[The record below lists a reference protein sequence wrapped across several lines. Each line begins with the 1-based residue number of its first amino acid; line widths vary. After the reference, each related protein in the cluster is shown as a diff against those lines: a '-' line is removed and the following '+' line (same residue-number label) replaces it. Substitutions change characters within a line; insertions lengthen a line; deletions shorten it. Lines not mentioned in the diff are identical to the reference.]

1 MPKRSDISPIMIIG
15 AGPIIIGQA
24 CEFDYSGTQACKALR
39 EEGYR
44 IVLVNSNPATIMTD
58 PDMADRTYVEPIT
71 PEIVAKIIEKERG
84 DRSKGFAL
92 LPTMGGQT
100 ALNCALSLQSM
111 GVLEKFGVEMIG
123 ATAHAID
130 MAEDRE
136 LFREAMTRIG
146 LETPRSRLA
155 NASDVKKADKEE
167 FSRSIERIS
176 GEHTD
181 PVQRERALDSFKRD
195 WDSKEPERKR
205 RYISKGL
212 TEALDAIGDIGLPA
226 IIRPSF
232 TLGGTGGGIAYDQDE
247 YIEIVQNGLDASP
260 TTEVLIEESVLGWKE
275 YEMEVVRDKADN
287 CIIVCSI
294 ENIDPMGVHTGDS
307 ITVAPALTLT
317 DKEYQIMRDAS
328 IAVLREIGVETGG
341 SNVQFAVDPRTGR
354 MIVIEMNPRVSRSSA
369 LASKATGFP
378 IAKVAAKLAVGYTL
392 DEIANDITGGAT
404 PASFEPTIDYV
415 VTKVPRFAFEKFPG
429 AEPILTTAMKS
440 VGESMAIGRTF
451 AESLQ
456 KALRSLETGLNGLD
470 EVEIEGLGVG
480 DDRNVLRA
488 RLSKPTPD
496 RLLVVGQALRMGMDE
511 AEIHEAC
518 AIDPWFIA
526 RLREIVELETKVR
539 THGLPG
545 DATNLRALKSAG
557 FSDMRLASLTNIP
570 ESDVRALRH
579 RLGVRP
585 AFKRIDTCAAEFASP
600 TAYMYSTYETP
611 FAGQIACEARPTD
624 RRKIVILG
632 GGPNRIGQGIEFD
645 YCCCHACFA
654 LSETGFETIMINC
667 NPETVSTDYD
677 TSDRLYFEPLTA
689 EDVLEILAKEKEN
702 GTLVGVIVQFGG
714 QTPLKLAH
722 GLQEAGIPILG
733 TSVDSIDLAED
744 RDRFKR
750 LLDRLGLKQPKNGIA
765 YSVEQARIISSE
777 LGLPL
782 VVRPS
787 YVLGG
792 RAMAIIRDEG
802 AFEDYLLGT
811 LPSLIPSEV
820 KARYPNDKT
829 GQINTVLGKNPLLF
843 DRYLADAIEVDVDC
857 LCDGKT
863 VFIAGIMEHI
873 EEAGIHSGDSACS
886 LPPRS
891 LSPQTLATLEE
902 QTRKLALALDVG
914 GLMNVQYA
922 LKDGEIYVLEVNP
935 RASRT
940 VPFVAKVIGQPIAK
954 IASRI
959 MSGESLAS
967 FELKS
972 GELGHVGV
980 KEAVF
985 PFARFPG
992 VDTVLGPEMR
1002 STGEVIGLDRNFDI
1016 AFAKSQL
1023 GGGTKVPTSGTVF
1036 VSVKDADKS
1045 RVLDTMRLLAGLGF
1059 KIVATG
1065 GTARY
1070 LETNGVP
1077 AQKINKV
1084 SEGRPHVV
1092 DTIKNGGIQ
1101 LVFNTTEGAQALSDS
1116 RSLRRAALLHKV
1128 PYYTTL
1134 AGAVAASL
1142 GIKAYKGGDLEVRA
1156 LQDYFA

>member
-1 MPKRSDISPIMIIG
+1 MPKRTDISTILIIG

-24 CEFDYSGTQACKALR
+24 CEFDYSGTQACKTLR
-39 EEGYR
+39 AEGYR

-58 PDMADRTYVEPIT
+58 PDMADRTYIEPIT
-71 PEIVAKIIEKERG
+71 PEIVAKIIAKERYAVPG
-84 DRSKGFAL
+84 GFAL

-100 ALNCALSLQSM
+100 ALNCALSLKKM
-111 GVLEKFGVEMIG
+111 GVLERFDVEMIG

-130 MAEDRE
+130 KAEDRE
-136 LFREAMTRIG
+136 LFREAMTKIG
-146 LETPRSRLA
+146 LATPRSHHVKTLSQALA
-155 NASDVKKADKEE
+155 
-167 FSRSIERIS
+167 
-176 GEHTD
+176 
-181 PVQRERALDSFKRD
+181 ALD
-195 WDSKEPERKR
+195 
-205 RYISKGL
+205 
-212 TEALDAIGDIGLPA
+212 DIGLPA

-232 TLGGTGGGIAYDQDE
+232 TMGGTGGGIAYNKSE
-247 YIEIVQNGLDASP
+247 FIEIVERGIDASP
-260 TTEVLIEESVLGWKE
+260 TDEVLIEESVLGWKE
-275 YEMEVVRDKADN
+275 FEMEVVRDKADN

-307 ITVAPALTLT
+307 ITIAPALTLT
-317 DKEYQIMRDAS
+317 DKEYQIMRDAA

-341 SNVQFAVDPRTGR
+341 SNVQFAVNPVDGR

-404 PASFEPTIDYV
+404 PASFEPTIDYI
-415 VTKVPRFAFEKFPG
+415 VTKIPRFAFEKFPG
-429 AEPILTTAMKS
+429 ADPVLTTAMKS
-440 VGESMAIGRTF
+440 VGEAMAIGRTF
-451 AESLQ
+451 CESLQ
-456 KALRSLETGLNGLD
+456 KALRSLETDLTGLD
-470 EVEIEGLGVG
+470 EIEIEGFGKG
-480 DDRNVLRA
+480 DDHNALRA
-488 RLSKPTPD
+488 AIGKPTPD
-496 RLLVVGQALRMGMDE
+496 RLLKIAQALRFGMSV
-511 AEIHEAC
+511 AEIHDVTK
-518 AIDPWFIA
+518 IDPWFLERLVEIIA
-526 RLREIVELETKVR
+526 LENKVR
-539 THGLPG
+539 RLGLPA
-545 DATNLRALKSAG
+545 DAENLRLLKAAG
-557 FSDMRLASLTNIP
+557 FSDSRLA
-570 ESDVRALRH
+570 ALAGIAEGEVAKARGA
-579 RLGVRP
+579 LGVTP
-585 AFKRIDTCAAEFASP
+585 VYKRIDTCAAEFASP

-611 FAGQIACEARPTD
+611 FAGALRCEARPTG
-624 RRKIVILG
+624 REKIVILG

-645 YCCCHACFA
+645 YCCCHASFA
-654 LSETGFETIMINC
+654 LREAGYETIMINC

-689 EDVLEILAKEKEN
+689 EDVLAILHKEREA
-702 GTLVGVIVQFGG
+702 GTLKGVIVQFGG

-722 GLQEAGIPILG
+722 VIEQSGAPILG

-750 LLDRLGLKQPKNGIA
+750 LLDKLGLKQPKNGIA
-765 YSVEQARIISSE
+765 YSVEQSRLIAAD

-792 RAMAIIRDEG
+792 RAMAIIHDES
-802 AFEDYLLGT
+802 ALDDYLLGV
-811 LPSLIPSEV
+811 LPSLVPADV

-843 DRYLADAIEVDVDC
+843 DRYLSDAIEIDVDA
-857 LCDGKT
+857 LCDGKS
-863 VFIAGIMEHI
+863 VVVAGIMEHI

-891 LSPQTLATLEE
+891 LKPDTIARLEDE
-902 QTRKLALALDVG
+902 TRRLALALDVG

-940 VPFVAKVIGQPIAK
+940 VPFVAKVIGRPIAK
-954 IASRI
+954 IASRV
-959 MSGESLAS
+959 MAGEPLAS
-967 FELKS
+967 FDLR
-972 GELGHVGV
+972 LGGLHHVGV

-1002 STGEVIGLDRNFDI
+1002 STGEVMGIDRTFEI

-1023 GGGTKVPTSGTVF
+1023 GAGAGLPRSGTIF
-1036 VSVKDADKS
+1036 VSLRDADK
-1045 RVLDTMRLLAGLGF
+1045 AGVVAPLRMLRELGF
-1059 KIVATG
+1059 KIIATG
-1065 GTARY
+1065 GTQRY
-1070 LETNGVP
+1070 LEQHGVP
-1077 AQKINKV
+1077 AVKINKV
-1084 SEGRPHVV
+1084 SEGRPHAADAVR
-1092 DTIKNGGIQ
+1092 NGGVQ
-1101 LVFNTTEGAQALSDS
+1101 LMFNTTEGATSLTDS
-1116 RSLRRAALLHKV
+1116 KPLRRAALLQKT

-1134 AGAVAASL
+1134 SGAIAAAE
-1142 GIKAYKGGDLEVRA
+1142 GIKAYLTGDLEVRA